1 MDLFDKEEVTAPSME
16 AAIAEAVKPATPTP
30 TPTPAPAP
38 VKSGAEC
45 TRDTRGEADCAV
57 NDCENCN

>member
-16 AAIAEAVKPATPTP
+16 AAIAEAVKPVAPTP
-30 TPTPAPAP
+30 TPAP

-45 TRDTRGEADCAV
+45 TRDTRGEADCAIK
-57 NDCENCN
+57 NCENCN